1 MSQDFGL
8 DRSGN
13 TNHWAVNNMTYS
25 DQMVDSPTN
34 NFATMNVG
42 IPFVGGNNKATV
54 SEGNLQEPLEL
65 LQ

>member
-34 NFATMNVG
+34 NFATLNPLEG
-42 IPFVGGNNKATV
+42 DPADPGAF
-54 SEGNLQEPLEL
+54 SEGNLISSYR
-65 LQ
+65 